1 VARLR
6 PFSSGRPTRSLAARV
21 ASVPYDV
28 VDTREARALAAG
40 NRQSFL
46 HVCRPEIDLP
56 EDTDI
61 HAPAV
66 YAKGRENL
74 DRFYADGTL
83 VGDPVPRLL
92 VYRQTWKGR
101 KQDGLV
107 AACSV
112 DDYDTDVIRKHE
124 KTRRD
129 KEDDRVAHLLA
140 QSAHAEPVFRSAGR
154 PRRGLFGRRLRHGRH
169 PQAREDAARQGRRPC
184 CPPARAVRP
193 RRARV
198 QIGRT
203 ASSRPV
209 RSTTTT
215 RTSSASTRRRGAT
228 RKTTVLPTCSRSP
241 PTPSPCSDRQDGLVA
256 ACSVDDYD
264 TDVIRKHE
272 KTRRD
277 KEDDRVAHLLAQSAH
292 AEPVFLPYRATDAI
306 SARVGRVTAVPP
318 EFDFEAPDGV
328 RHTLWIVPESDVAFF
343 TAALAAVPLLC
354 VADGHH
360 RSASASRARAAL
372 KEKLGSLPD
381 EHPVNWFPAAIFP
394 DRELAI
400 LPYNRVVQDLGGRG
414 KEFFLRRVRERF
426 AVRPPE
432 APEPRRRGQFSL
444 FFEDVWQTLT
454 PREPIAV
461 SDPVA
466 SLDVSILQDRLLG
479 PVLGI
484 GDPRTDPRID
494 FVGGIRGTGELEERV
509 KSGRGALAFAMYPTQ
524 ISDVMAIADAG
535 VTMPPKSTWFEPKLR
550 SGLFVHRF

>member
-1 VARLR
+1 MARLR
-6 PFSSGRPTRSLAARV
+6 PFPSGRPTRALASRV

-40 NRQSFL
+40 NPRSFL
-46 HVCRPEIDLP
+46 HVCRPDIDLP
-56 EDTDI
+56 EGTDI
-61 HAPAV
+61 HAASV

-101 KQDGLV
+101 
-107 AACSV
+107 
-112 DDYDTDVIRKHE
+112 
-124 KTRRD
+124 
-129 KEDDRVAHLLA
+129 
-140 QSAHAEPVFRSAGR
+140 
-154 PRRGLFGRRLRHGRH
+154 
-169 PQAREDAARQGRRPC
+169 
-184 CPPARAVRP
+184 
-193 RRARV
+193 
-198 QIGRT
+198 
-203 ASSRPV
+203 
-209 RSTTTT
+209 
-215 RTSSASTRRRGAT
+215 
-228 RKTTVLPTCSRSP
+228 
-241 PTPSPCSDRQDGLVA
+241 RQDGLVA

-292 AEPVFLPYRATDAI
+292 AEPVFLTYRATDSI
-306 SARVGRVTAVPP
+306 DARVGRVTAAPS

-343 TAALAAVPLLC
+343 VVSFAAVPLLY

-381 EHPVNWFPAAIFP
+381 AHPANWFPAAIFP

-400 LPYNRVVQDLGGRG
+400 LPYNRVVKDLGGLG
-414 KEFFLRRVRERF
+414 PGDFLEGVRKKF
-426 AVRPPE
+426 SIAPAVDASPSRK
-432 APEPRRRGQFSL
+432 GQFCM
-444 FFEDVWQTLT
+444 FFEESWRTLT
-454 PREPIAV
+454 PREPIVV

-509 KSGRGALAFAMYPTQ
+509 RTGRGAVAFAMYPTR

-535 VTMPPKSTWFEPKLR
+535 ATMPPKSTWFEPKLR

>member
-1 VARLR
+1 MARLR
-6 PFSSGRPTRSLAARV
+6 PFPSGRPTRALAARV

-40 NRQSFL
+40 NRHSFL

-61 HAPAV
+61 HAAAV

-140 QSAHAEPVFRSAGR
+140 QSAHAEPVF
-154 PRRGLFGRRLRHGRH
+154 L
-169 PQAREDAARQGRRPC
+169 
-184 CPPARAVRP
+184 
-193 RRARV
+193 
-198 QIGRT
+198 T
-203 ASSRPV
+203 
-209 RSTTTT
+209 
-215 RTSSASTRRRGAT
+215 
-228 RKTTVLPTCSRSP
+228 
-241 PTPSPCSDRQDGLVA
+241 
-256 ACSVDDYD
+256 
-264 TDVIRKHE
+264 
-272 KTRRD
+272 
-277 KEDDRVAHLLAQSAH
+277 
-292 AEPVFLPYRATDAI
+292 YRATDAI
-306 SARVGRVTAVPP
+306 SARVGRVTAAPP

-328 RHTLWIVPESDVAFF
+328 RHTLWIVPETDVAFLLASF
-343 TAALAAVPLLC
+343 AAVPLLY

-381 EHPVNWFPAAIFP
+381 EHPVNWFPATIFP

-400 LPYNRVVQDLGGRG
+400 LPYNRVVKDLAGLG
-414 KEFFLRRVRERF
+414 KEDFLRKVRERF
-426 AVRPPE
+426 DLRPAE
-432 APEPRRRGQFSL
+432 APEPRRRGEFSL
-444 FFEDVWQTLT
+444 YFEETWQTITLK
-454 PREPIAV
+454 EPV
-461 SDPVA
+461 SSRDPVA

-479 PVLGI
+479 PVLGV

-509 KSGRGALAFAMYPTQ
+509 KSGRGAVAFAMYPTQ